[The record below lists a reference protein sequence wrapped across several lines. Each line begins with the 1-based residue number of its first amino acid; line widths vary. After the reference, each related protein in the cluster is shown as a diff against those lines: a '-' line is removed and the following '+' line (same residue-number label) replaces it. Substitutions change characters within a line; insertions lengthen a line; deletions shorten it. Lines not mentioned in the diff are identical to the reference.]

1 MMKRLILFCLIL
13 LSLSPTVFAVQV
25 GVSIAQMDDVFLSR
39 LRGYIIEQG
48 KTYPDMK
55 IQFEDAQGAV
65 DKQLSQVQNFINGKV
80 DVIIVNPVDTQGTK
94 NMTDA
99 ARAAKISLIYLNR
112 MPSDSKMGNGVS
124 YIGSDEIEAGRLQMQ
139 YLADKVKDRKSVNV
153 AIMKGLLSNDATRFR
168 TQGAKEV
175 IAKHPNMHVI
185 VEDTAKWMREDGMN
199 LMNNWILSGD
209 KIDIL
214 SANADEMAIGAAMA
228 IKSNGIKIGTDILVG
243 GTDGGPNGLQAIKT
257 GLLTVTVFQDAKS
270 QAYGAVDMAEKA
282 AKGESIQDIHFIP
295 FQLVTP
301 ENYQKFM
308 TN

>member
-1 MMKRLILFCLIL
+1 MKRSILFCLIL
-13 LSLSPTVFAVQV
+13 LSLSPAVFAVQV

-99 ARAAKISLIYLNR
+99 ARAAKIPLIYLNR

>member
-1 MMKRLILFCLIL
+1 MKKIIL
-13 LSLSPTVFAVQV
+13 LCLTLLSISPAVFAVQV

-39 LRGYIIEQG
+39 LRGYIIEQA

-65 DKQLSQVQNFINGKV
+65 DKQLSQVQSFINSKV

-94 NMTDA
+94 NMADA
-99 ARAAKISLIYLNR
+99 ARAAKVPLIFLNR
-112 MPSDSKMGNGVS
+112 MPSDAKMGDGVS

-139 YLADKVKDRKSVNV
+139 YLADRVKDHKSVNV

-175 IAKHPNMHVI
+175 IAKNPNMHVI

-228 IKSNGIKIGTDILVG
+228 IKSNGIKIGKDILVG

-270 QAYGAVDMAEKA
+270 QAFGAVDMAEKA
-282 AKGESIQDIHFIP
+282 SKGEKVDDIKFIP

-301 ENYQKFM
+301 QNYQKFM

>member
-1 MMKRLILFCLIL
+1 MKKTIL
-13 LSLSPTVFAVQV
+13 LCLALSSLSPAVHALQV

-39 LRGYIIEQG
+39 LRGYVIERS

-55 IQFEDAQGAV
+55 LQFEDAQGAV
-65 DKQLSQVQNFINGKV
+65 DKQLSQVQNFIDAKV

-94 NMTDA
+94 NVSDA
-99 ARAAKISLIYLNR
+99 ARAAKIPLIYLNR

-124 YIGSDEIEAGRLQMQ
+124 YIGSNEIEAGRLQMT
-139 YLADKVKDRKSVNV
+139 YLADQVKDRPSVNV

-168 TQGAKEV
+168 TQGAKEI
-175 IAKHPNMHVI
+175 IAKHPNMHVV

-228 IKSNGIKIGTDILVG
+228 IKSNGMKIGKDILVG
-243 GTDGGPNGLQAIKT
+243 GTDGGPNGLQSIKA

-270 QAYGAVDMAEKA
+270 QAYGAVDMAEKTSR
-282 AKGESIQDIHFIP
+282 GESIKDINFIP

-301 ENYQKFM
+301 QNYQKFM
-308 TN
+308 SP

>member
-1 MMKRLILFCLIL
+1 MKKSLLLCLTL
-13 LSLSPTVFAVQV
+13 LTLSPAAFAVQV

-39 LRGYIIEQG
+39 LRGYVLDQS

-55 IQFEDAQGAV
+55 VQFEDAQGAV

-94 NMTDA
+94 NMSEA
-99 ARAAKISLIYLNR
+99 ARKAKIPLIYLNR
-112 MPSDSKMGNGVS
+112 MPSDSKMGDGVS
-124 YIGSDEIEAGRLQMQ
+124 YIGSDEVEAGRLQMA
-139 YLADKVKDRKSVNV
+139 YLAEMVKDRKSVNV

-175 IAKHPNMHVI
+175 IAKHPNMHVTL
-185 VEDTAKWMREDGMN
+185 EDTAKWMREDGMN
-199 LMNNWILSGD
+199 LMNNWLLAGD

-228 IKSNGIKIGTDILVG
+228 IKSNGLKPGKDILVG

-270 QAYGAVDMAEKA
+270 QAYGAVDMAETA
-282 AKGESIQDIHFIP
+282 AKGGKVEDIKFIP
-295 FQLVTP
+295 FQQVTP
-301 ENYQKFM
+301 QNYQQFM
-308 TN
+308 TK

>member
-1 MMKRLILFCLIL
+1 MKKIIL
-13 LSLSPTVFAVQV
+13 LCLTLLSVISPSVFALQV

-39 LRGYIIEQG
+39 LRGYVIDRS

-55 IQFEDAQGAV
+55 LQFEDAQGAV
-65 DKQLSQVQNFINGKV
+65 DKQLSQVQSFINGKV

-94 NMTDA
+94 NMSDA
-99 ARAAKISLIYLNR
+99 ARAAKIPLIYLNR
-112 MPSDSKMGNGVS
+112 MPSDSKMGDGIS

-139 YLADKVKDRKSVNV
+139 YLADMVKDRPSVNV

-168 TQGAKEV
+168 TQGAKEI

-228 IKSNGIKIGTDILVG
+228 IKSNGMTIGKDILVG
-243 GTDGGPNGLQAIKT
+243 GTDGGPNGLQSIKS
-257 GLLTVTVFQDAKS
+257 GMLTVTVFQDAKS
-270 QAYGAVDMAEKA
+270 QAFGAVDMAAKA
-282 AKGESIQDIHFIP
+282 AKGESIKDINFIP

-301 ENYQKFM
+301 QNYQKFM

>member
-1 MMKRLILFCLIL
+1 MKKIILLCLTL
-13 LSLSPTVFAVQV
+13 LSLSPSVFAIQV

-39 LRGYIIEQG
+39 LRGYLIEHAKQ
-48 KTYPDMK
+48 YPDMTL
-55 IQFEDAQGAV
+55 QFEDGQGAV
-65 DKQLSQVQNFINGKV
+65 DKQLSQVQSFINGKV

-94 NMTDA
+94 NMSDA
-99 ARAAKISLIYLNR
+99 ARKAKVPLIYLNR
-112 MPSDSKMGNGVS
+112 MPSDSKMGDGIS
-124 YIGSDEIEAGRLQMQ
+124 YIGSDEIEAGRLQMG
-139 YLADKVKDRKSVNV
+139 YLADMVKDRKNVNI

-175 IAKHPNMHVI
+175 IAKHPNMHV
-185 VEDTAKWMREDGMN
+185 VMEDTAKWMREDGMN
-199 LMNNWILSGD
+199 LMNNWILTGQ

-228 IKSNGIKIGTDILVG
+228 IKSNGLNIGKDILVG
-243 GTDGGPNGLQAIKT
+243 GTDGGPNGLQAIKS

-270 QAYGAVDMAEKA
+270 QAFGAIDMAEKA
-282 AKGESIQDIHFIP
+282 AKGETLKDINFIP

-301 ENYQKFM
+301 QNYQKFI

>member
-1 MMKRLILFCLIL
+1 MKKIIL
-13 LSLSPTVFAVQV
+13 LSLALISLSQSAFALQV

-39 LRGYIIEQG
+39 LRGYLIERS

-55 IQFEDAQGAV
+55 LQFEDAQGAV
-65 DKQLSQVQNFINGKV
+65 DKQLSQVQSFINAKV

-94 NMTDA
+94 NVSDA
-99 ARAAKISLIYLNR
+99 ARAAKIPLIYLNR

-124 YIGSDEIEAGRLQMQ
+124 YIGSNEIEAGRLQMQ
-139 YLADKVKDRKSVNV
+139 YLADKVKDRPSVNV

-168 TQGAKEV
+168 TQGAKEI
-175 IAKHPNMHVI
+175 IARHPNMHVVI
-185 VEDTAKWMREDGMN
+185 EDTAKWMREDGMN

-228 IKSNGIKIGTDILVG
+228 IKSNGMKIGKDILVG
-243 GTDGGPNGLQAIKT
+243 GTDGGPNGLQSIKA

-270 QAYGAVDMAEKA
+270 QAYGAVDMAEKVS
-282 AKGESIQDIHFIP
+282 KGESVKDIDFIP
-295 FQLVTP
+295 FRLVTP
-301 ENYQKFM
+301 ENYQQFM
-308 TN
+308 TK

>member
-1 MMKRLILFCLIL
+1 
-13 LSLSPTVFAVQV
+13 
-25 GVSIAQMDDVFLSR
+25 MDDVFLSR

-99 ARAAKISLIYLNR
+99 ARAAKIPLIYLNR

>member
-1 MMKRLILFCLIL
+1 MKRLILFCLIL
-13 LSLSPTVFAVQV
+13 LSLSPAVFAVQV

-99 ARAAKISLIYLNR
+99 ARAAKIPLIYLNR

>member
-1 MMKRLILFCLIL
+1 MKKSLLLCLTLIT
-13 LSLSPTVFAVQV
+13 LSPAAFAVQV

-39 LRGYIIEQG
+39 LRGYVLDQS

-55 IQFEDAQGAV
+55 VQFEDAQGAV

-94 NMTDA
+94 NMSEA
-99 ARAAKISLIYLNR
+99 ARKAKVPLIYLNR
-112 MPSDSKMGNGVS
+112 MPSDSKMGDGVS
-124 YIGSDEIEAGRLQMQ
+124 YIGSDEVEAGRLQME
-139 YLADKVKDRKSVNV
+139 YLAEKVKDRKSVNV

-175 IAKHPNMHVI
+175 IAKHPNMHVTL
-185 VEDTAKWMREDGMN
+185 EDTAKWMREDGMN
-199 LMNNWILSGD
+199 LMNNWILAGD

-228 IKSNGIKIGTDILVG
+228 IKSNGLKPGKDILVG

-270 QAYGAVDMAEKA
+270 QAYGAVDMAETA
-282 AKGESIQDIHFIP
+282 AKGGKVEDIKFIP
-295 FQLVTP
+295 FQQVTP
-301 ENYQKFM
+301 QNYQQFM
-308 TN
+308 TK

>member
-1 MMKRLILFCLIL
+1 MKKIILLCLTL
-13 LSLSPTVFAVQV
+13 LSLSPAAFAVQV

-39 LRGYIIEQG
+39 LRGYIIEQA
-48 KTYPDMK
+48 KNYPDMK
-55 IQFEDAQGAV
+55 IQFEDAQGAI
-65 DKQLSQVQNFINGKV
+65 DKQLSQVQSFIIGKA

-94 NMTDA
+94 NMADA
-99 ARAAKISLIYLNR
+99 ARAAKIPLIFLNR
-112 MPSDSKMGNGVS
+112 MPSDAKMGNGIS

-139 YLADKVKDRKSVNV
+139 YLADQVKDRKNVNV

-168 TQGAKEV
+168 TQGAKEI
-175 IAKHPNMHVI
+175 IAKHPNMHVTL
-185 VEDTAKWMREDGMN
+185 EDTAKWMREDGMN

-228 IKSNGIKIGTDILVG
+228 IRSNGIKIGKDILIG
-243 GTDGGPNGLQAIKT
+243 GTDGGPNGLQAIKN
-257 GLLTVTVFQDAKS
+257 GMLTVTVFQDAKS

-282 AKGESIQDIHFIP
+282 AKGERIEDIKFIP

-301 ENYQKFM
+301 QNYQNFM
-308 TN
+308 SQ

>member
-1 MMKRLILFCLIL
+1 MKKSLLLCLTL
-13 LSLSPTVFAVQV
+13 LTLSPAAFAVQV

-39 LRGYIIEQG
+39 LRGYVLDQS

-55 IQFEDAQGAV
+55 VQFEDAQGAV

-94 NMTDA
+94 NMSEA
-99 ARAAKISLIYLNR
+99 ARKAKIPLIYLNR
-112 MPSDSKMGNGVS
+112 MPSDSKMGDGVS
-124 YIGSDEIEAGRLQMQ
+124 YIGSDEVEAGRLQME
-139 YLADKVKDRKSVNV
+139 YLAELVKDRKSVNV

-175 IAKHPNMHVI
+175 IAKHPNMHVTL
-185 VEDTAKWMREDGMN
+185 EDTAKWMREDGMN
-199 LMNNWILSGD
+199 LMNNWLLAGD

-228 IKSNGIKIGTDILVG
+228 IKSNGLKPGKDILVG

-257 GLLTVTVFQDAKS
+257 GLLSVTVFQDAKS
-270 QAYGAVDMAEKA
+270 QAYGAVDMAETA
-282 AKGESIQDIHFIP
+282 AKGGKVEDIKFIP
-295 FQLVTP
+295 FQQVTP
-301 ENYQKFM
+301 QNYQQFM
-308 TN
+308 TK

>member
-1 MMKRLILFCLIL
+1 MKKTLLLCLTL
-13 LSLSPTVFAVQV
+13 LTLSPAAFAVQV

-39 LRGYIIEQG
+39 LRGYVLDQS

-55 IQFEDAQGAV
+55 VQFEDAQGAV

-94 NMTDA
+94 NMSEA
-99 ARAAKISLIYLNR
+99 ARKAKIPLIYLNR
-112 MPSDSKMGNGVS
+112 MPSDSKMGDGVS
-124 YIGSDEIEAGRLQMQ
+124 YIGSDEVEAGRLQME
-139 YLADKVKDRKSVNV
+139 YLAEKVKDRKSVNV

-175 IAKHPNMHVI
+175 IARHPNMHVTL
-185 VEDTAKWMREDGMN
+185 EDTAKWMREDGMN
-199 LMNNWILSGD
+199 LMNNWILAGD

-228 IKSNGIKIGTDILVG
+228 IKSNGLTPGKDILVG

-270 QAYGAVDMAEKA
+270 QAYGAVDMAETA
-282 AKGESIQDIHFIP
+282 AKGGKVEDIKFIP
-295 FQLVTP
+295 FQQVTP
-301 ENYQKFM
+301 QNYQQFM
-308 TN
+308 TK

>member
-1 MMKRLILFCLIL
+1 MMKKIIL
-13 LSLSPTVFAVQV
+13 LSLALISLSPSAFALQV

-39 LRGYIIEQG
+39 LRGYVIERS

-55 IQFEDAQGAV
+55 LQFEDAQGAV
-65 DKQLSQVQNFINGKV
+65 DKQLSQVQNFINAKV

-94 NMTDA
+94 NVSDA
-99 ARAAKISLIYLNR
+99 ARAAKIPLIYLNR

-124 YIGSDEIEAGRLQMQ
+124 YIGSNEIEAGRLQMQ
-139 YLADKVKDRKSVNV
+139 YLADKVKDRPSVNV

-168 TQGAKEV
+168 TQGAKEI
-175 IAKHPNMHVI
+175 IAKHPNMHVVI
-185 VEDTAKWMREDGMN
+185 EDTAKWMREDGMN

-228 IKSNGIKIGTDILVG
+228 IKSNGMTIGKDILVG
-243 GTDGGPNGLQAIKT
+243 GTDGGPNGLQSIKA

-270 QAYGAVDMAEKA
+270 QAYGAVDMAEKVS
-282 AKGESIQDIHFIP
+282 KGESVKDIDFIP

-301 ENYQKFM
+301 ENYQQFM
-308 TN
+308 TK

>member
-1 MMKRLILFCLIL
+1 MKKIILLCITL
-13 LSLSPTVFAVQV
+13 LSLSPSVFALQV

-39 LRGYIIEQG
+39 LRGYIIEKA

-55 IQFEDAQGAV
+55 VQFEDGQGAV
-65 DKQLSQVQNFINGKV
+65 DKQLSQVQSFINGKV

-94 NMTDA
+94 NMSDA
-99 ARAAKISLIYLNR
+99 ARAAKIPLIYLNR
-112 MPSDSKMGNGVS
+112 MPADSKMGNGVS
-124 YIGSDEIEAGRLQMQ
+124 YIGSDEVEAGRLQMQ
-139 YLADKVKDRKSVNV
+139 YLADLVKDRPSVNV

-168 TQGAKEV
+168 TQGAKEI
-175 IAKHPNMHVI
+175 IAKHPNMHVTL
-185 VEDTAKWMREDGMN
+185 EDTAKWMREDGMN
-199 LMNNWILSGD
+199 LMNNWILAGD

-228 IKSNGIKIGTDILVG
+228 IKSNGMKIGKDILVG
-243 GTDGGPNGLQAIKT
+243 GTDGGPNGLQSIKT

-270 QAYGAVDMAEKA
+270 QAYGAVDMAAKA
-282 AKGESIQDIHFIP
+282 AKGEQMKDINFIP

-301 ENYQKFM
+301 QNYQKFM

>member
-1 MMKRLILFCLIL
+1 MKKIILLWITL
-13 LSLSPTVFAVQV
+13 LSLSPSVFAIQV

-39 LRGYIIEQG
+39 LRGYIIEQS

-55 IQFEDAQGAV
+55 VQFEDAQGAV
-65 DKQLSQVQNFINGKV
+65 DKQLSQVQSFVNGKV

-94 NMTDA
+94 NMSEA
-99 ARAAKISLIYLNR
+99 ARAAKIPLIYLNR
-112 MPSDSKMGNGVS
+112 LPSDSKMGNGVS
-124 YIGSDEIEAGRLQMQ
+124 YIGSDEVEAGRLQMQ
-139 YLADKVKDRKSVNV
+139 YLADMVKDRKSVNV

-175 IAKHPNMHVI
+175 IAKHPNMHVTL
-185 VEDTAKWMREDGMN
+185 EDTAKWMREDGMN

-228 IKSNGIKIGTDILVG
+228 IKSNGMKVGKDILVG
-243 GTDGGPNGLQAIKT
+243 GTDGGPNGLQSIKS

-270 QAYGAVDMAEKA
+270 QAYGAVDMAEKT
-282 AKGESIQDIHFIP
+282 AKGEAPKDINFIP
-295 FQLVTP
+295 FKLVTP
-301 ENYQKFM
+301 KNYQQFM
-308 TN
+308 TK

>member
-1 MMKRLILFCLIL
+1 MKKIIL
-13 LSLSPTVFAVQV
+13 LCLTLLSISPAVFAVQV

-39 LRGYIIEQG
+39 LRGYIIEQA

-65 DKQLSQVQNFINGKV
+65 DKQLSQVQSFINSKV

-94 NMTDA
+94 NMADA
-99 ARAAKISLIYLNR
+99 ARAAKVPLIFLNR
-112 MPSDSKMGNGVS
+112 MPSDAKMGDGVS

-139 YLADKVKDRKSVNV
+139 YLADMVKDRKSVNV

-175 IAKHPNMHVI
+175 IAKNPNMHVI

-228 IKSNGIKIGTDILVG
+228 IKSNGIKIGKDILVG

-270 QAYGAVDMAEKA
+270 QAFGAVDMAEKA
-282 AKGESIQDIHFIP
+282 SKGEKVDDIKFIP

-301 ENYQKFM
+301 QNYQKFM

>member
-13 LSLSPTVFAVQV
+13 LSLSPAVFAVQV

-99 ARAAKISLIYLNR
+99 ARAAKIPLIYLNR

>member
-1 MMKRLILFCLIL
+1 MKKIILLCLTL
-13 LSLSPTVFAVQV
+13 LSLSPAVYAVQV

-39 LRGYIIEQG
+39 LRGYIIEQA
-48 KTYPDMK
+48 KTHPDMK

-65 DKQLSQVQNFINGKV
+65 DKQLSQVQSFINGKV

-94 NMTDA
+94 NMADA
-99 ARAAKISLIYLNR
+99 ARAAKIPLIFLNR
-112 MPSDSKMGNGVS
+112 MPSDAKMGDGVS

-139 YLADKVKDRKSVNV
+139 YLADMVKDRKSVNV

-228 IKSNGIKIGTDILVG
+228 IKSNGIKIGKDILVG

-282 AKGESIQDIHFIP
+282 AKGEKVQDINFIP

-301 ENYQKFM
+301 QNYQKFM
-308 TN
+308 TP

>member
-1 MMKRLILFCLIL
+1 MKKIIFTLITL
-13 LSLSPTVFAVQV
+13 LSLSPSVFALQV

-39 LRGYIIEQG
+39 LRGYIIERA
-48 KTYPDMK
+48 KTYPDIK
-55 IQFEDAQGAV
+55 LQFEDAQGAV
-65 DKQLSQVQNFINGKV
+65 DKQLSQVQSFINGKA

-94 NMTDA
+94 NMTEA
-99 ARAAKISLIYLNR
+99 AREAKIPLIYLNR
-112 MPSDSKMGNGVS
+112 LPSDSKMGNGVS

-139 YLADKVKDRKSVNV
+139 YLADRVKDRKSVNV

-168 TQGAKEV
+168 TQGAKEI
-175 IAKHPNMHVI
+175 IAKNPNMHVI

-209 KIDIL
+209 KIDVL
-214 SANADEMAIGAAMA
+214 SSNADEMAIGAAMA
-228 IKSNGIKIGTDILVG
+228 IKSNGLKIGDDILVG

-282 AKGESIQDIHFIP
+282 AKGESLKDINFIP

-301 ENYQKFM
+301 QNYQKFM
-308 TN
+308 N

>member
-1 MMKRLILFCLIL
+1 MKKSLLLCLTL
-13 LSLSPTVFAVQV
+13 LTLSPAAFAVQV

-39 LRGYIIEQG
+39 LRGYVLDQS

-55 IQFEDAQGAV
+55 VQFEDAQGAV

-94 NMTDA
+94 NMSEA
-99 ARAAKISLIYLNR
+99 ARKAKIPLIYLNR
-112 MPSDSKMGNGVS
+112 MPSDSKMGDGVS
-124 YIGSDEIEAGRLQMQ
+124 YIGSDEVEAGRLQME
-139 YLADKVKDRKSVNV
+139 YLAEMVKDRKSVNV

-175 IAKHPNMHVI
+175 IAKHPNMHVTL
-185 VEDTAKWMREDGMN
+185 EDTAKWMREDGMN
-199 LMNNWILSGD
+199 LMNNWLLAGD

-228 IKSNGIKIGTDILVG
+228 IKSNGLKPGKDILVG

-270 QAYGAVDMAEKA
+270 QAYGAVDMAETA
-282 AKGESIQDIHFIP
+282 AKGGKVEDIKFIP
-295 FQLVTP
+295 FQQVTP
-301 ENYQKFM
+301 QNYQQFM
-308 TN
+308 TK

>member
-1 MMKRLILFCLIL
+1 MKKSLLLCLTL
-13 LSLSPTVFAVQV
+13 LTLSPATFAVQV

-39 LRGYIIEQG
+39 LRGYVLDQS

-55 IQFEDAQGAV
+55 VQFEDAQGAV

-94 NMTDA
+94 NMSEA
-99 ARAAKISLIYLNR
+99 ARKAKIPLIYLNR
-112 MPSDSKMGNGVS
+112 MPSDSKMGDGVS
-124 YIGSDEIEAGRLQMQ
+124 YIGSDEVEAGRLQMA
-139 YLADKVKDRKSVNV
+139 YLAEMVKDRKSVNV

-175 IAKHPNMHVI
+175 IAKHPNMHVTL
-185 VEDTAKWMREDGMN
+185 EDTAKWMREDGMN
-199 LMNNWILSGD
+199 LMNNWLLAGD

-228 IKSNGIKIGTDILVG
+228 IKSNGLKPGKDILVG

-270 QAYGAVDMAEKA
+270 QAYGAVDMAETA
-282 AKGESIQDIHFIP
+282 AKGGKVEDIKFIP
-295 FQLVTP
+295 FQQVTP
-301 ENYQKFM
+301 QNYQQFM
-308 TN
+308 TK

>member
-1 MMKRLILFCLIL
+1 MKKTLLLCLTL
-13 LSLSPTVFAVQV
+13 LTLSPAAFAVQV

-39 LRGYIIEQG
+39 LRGYVLDQS

-55 IQFEDAQGAV
+55 VQFEDAQGAV

-94 NMTDA
+94 NMSEA
-99 ARAAKISLIYLNR
+99 ARKAKIPLIYLNR
-112 MPSDSKMGNGVS
+112 MPSDSKMGDGVS
-124 YIGSDEIEAGRLQMQ
+124 YIGSDEVEAGRLQME
-139 YLADKVKDRKSVNV
+139 YLAEKVKDRKSVNV

-175 IAKHPNMHVI
+175 IARHPNMHVTL
-185 VEDTAKWMREDGMN
+185 EDTAKWMREDGMN
-199 LMNNWILSGD
+199 LMNNWILAGD

-228 IKSNGIKIGTDILVG
+228 IKSNGLTPGKDILVG

-282 AKGESIQDIHFIP
+282 AKGGKVEDIKFIP
-295 FQLVTP
+295 FQQVTP
-301 ENYQKFM
+301 QNYQQFM
-308 TN
+308 TK

>member
-1 MMKRLILFCLIL
+1 MKKIILLWITL
-13 LSLSPTVFAVQV
+13 LSLSPSVFAIQV

-39 LRGYIIEQG
+39 LRGYIIEQS

-55 IQFEDAQGAV
+55 VQFEDAQGAV
-65 DKQLSQVQNFINGKV
+65 DKQLSQVQSFVNGKV

-94 NMTDA
+94 NMSEA
-99 ARAAKISLIYLNR
+99 ARAAKIPLIYLNR
-112 MPSDSKMGNGVS
+112 LPSDSKMGNGVS
-124 YIGSDEIEAGRLQMQ
+124 YIGSDEVEAGRLQMQ
-139 YLADKVKDRKSVNV
+139 YLADMVKDRKSVNV

-175 IAKHPNMHVI
+175 IAKHPNMHVTL
-185 VEDTAKWMREDGMN
+185 EDTAKWMREDGMN

-228 IKSNGIKIGTDILVG
+228 IKSNGMKVGKDILVG
-243 GTDGGPNGLQAIKT
+243 GTDGGPNGLQSIKS

-270 QAYGAVDMAEKA
+270 QAYGAVDMAEKT
-282 AKGESIQDIHFIP
+282 AKGEAPKDINFIP
-295 FQLVTP
+295 FKLVTP
-301 ENYQKFM
+301 QNYQQFM
-308 TN
+308 TK

>member
-1 MMKRLILFCLIL
+1 MKRLILFCLIL
-13 LSLSPTVFAVQV
+13 LSLSPAVFAVQV

-99 ARAAKISLIYLNR
+99 ARAAKIPLIYLNR

-214 SANADEMAIGAAMA
+214 SVNADEMAIGAAMA

>member
-1 MMKRLILFCLIL
+1 MKRLILFCLIL

>member
-1 MMKRLILFCLIL
+1 MKRLILFCLIL
-13 LSLSPTVFAVQV
+13 LSLSPAVFAVQV

-99 ARAAKISLIYLNR
+99 ARAAKIPLIYLNR

-139 YLADKVKDRKSVNV
+139 YLAEKVKDRKSVNV